1 MPLLPSR
8 PHLDLPRQPW
18 ERALETV
25 ALLFAFLPFAY
36 LLAVWSDLPATVPT
50 HFAASG
56 VPDGWGPRK
65 ALWLLPGIGLVSYFG
80 LSALALIP
88 HRLNFVVAIT
98 AENAERQ
105 YLIARQLLLG
115 IKLSISILFGVVLW
129 GSVQVAQGRAAGL
142 GIEVVWVILAFLGFT
157 VLASIVASIAAQ

>member
-1 MPLLPSR
+1 M
-8 PHLDLPRQPW
+8 
-18 ERALETV
+18 

>member
-1 MPLLPSR
+1 VPLLPDR

-36 LLAVWSDLPATVPT
+36 LLAVWADLPTVVPT

-56 VPDGWGPRK
+56 VPDGWGPRR
-65 ALWLLPGIGLVSYFG
+65 ALWLLPGIGLVVYFG
-80 LSALALIP
+80 LSGLALIP

-129 GSVQVAQGRAAGL
+129 GSVQVAEGKSAGL
-142 GIEVVWVILAFLGFT
+142 GVEVVWVILAFLGFT